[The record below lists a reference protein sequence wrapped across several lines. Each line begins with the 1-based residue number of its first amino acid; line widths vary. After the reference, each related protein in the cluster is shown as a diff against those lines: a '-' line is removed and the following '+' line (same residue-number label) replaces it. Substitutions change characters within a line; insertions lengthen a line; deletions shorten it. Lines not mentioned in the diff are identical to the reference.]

1 MHVRVTRPPPT
12 HTHTHRHTQIQIH
25 RHRHTQTQT
34 HSHTDTETQTHS
46 HTHTLT
52 HRAARK
58 HGCSFRNRTNLLARG
73 LLDPEFVLHGNH
85 VSLLRPVCAL
95 LSQDVGKR
103 VQKRNLLGGGRVR
116 EEANPEQQEQQKQQ
130 HHQQRSSTAQETCGF
145 LTKRHNTNHALVPSP
160 PLSCPSIAPQMSA
173 LPFHAF
179 SFALCSDKTHHLNAR
194 RMRGASAWPASS
206 AFSVTALASDL
217 KEAQK
222 KKGVQHKAG
231 VHHILLPFLH
241 HHAVGSLSTRT
252 RTCTHARSH
261 MLPPVWPRSTYSS
274 SLEQPSILAITSFHA
289 MSADPGCRYSCQRQT
304 KVGWAYAGAS
314 VSARQAK
321 QGKEGKEG
329 K

>member
-222 KKGVQHKAG
+222 KKGGCSTKQVCITYSCLFSIIMQL
-231 VHHILLPFLH
+231 VLSP
-241 HHAVGSLSTRT
+241 HA
-252 RTCTHARSH
+252 HARAHMHAHTCCLLSGQGQRTLRRWSSQASWPSH
-261 MLPPVWPRSTYSS
+261 PSTQCPQTQAAGTPARGKPR
-274 SLEQPSILAITSFHA
+274 LGGH
-289 MSADPGCRYSCQRQT
+289 MRVR
-304 KVGWAYAGAS
+304 V
-314 VSARQAK
+314 
-321 QGKEGKEG
+321 
-329 K
+329 